1 MPSLDGT
8 GEPKLKLDL
17 EWMSVLKKTDHLLSV
32 DSYNQAP
39 ISEKEKIEI
48 SEEDLKELAEDFQDC
63 LEIPPNFKQTAP
75 AHREPQ
81 EGDESSELDLSQ
93 VREVYMNDQTTL
105 FCEMLSIRDPVRVV
119 LEKRGQSS
127 IVCESKTQ
135 LYNDLLDE
143 DDDQEA
149 QADQAESKAE

>member
-1 MPSLDGT
+1 MT
-8 GEPKLKLDL
+8 
-17 EWMSVLKKTDHLLSV
+17 VLKKTDHLLCV

-39 ISEKEKIEI
+39 ISEKENIEI
-48 SEEDLKELAEDFQDC
+48 SDEDLNELREDFQDC

-75 AHREPQ
+75 AHRDA
-81 EGDESSELDLSQ
+81 GDDDESAELDLSE
-93 VREVYMNDQTTL
+93 VRNVYMNDQTTL

-119 LEKRGQSS
+119 LEKKGQSS

-143 DDDQEA
+143 EDADDQTDKTSDA
-149 QADQAESKAE
+149 NTVQ